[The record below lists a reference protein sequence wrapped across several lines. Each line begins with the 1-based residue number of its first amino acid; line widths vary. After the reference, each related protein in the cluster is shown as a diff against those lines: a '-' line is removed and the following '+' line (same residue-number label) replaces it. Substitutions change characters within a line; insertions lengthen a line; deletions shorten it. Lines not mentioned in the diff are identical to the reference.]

1 MRGVVFVIATVAI
14 VAANPTHA
22 ACSKPQAPSCAIEGA
37 FAQPRDQDECRLQ
50 MLPYKG
56 GMEAFAECLKAEGQD
71 ELPALSELDHTLA
84 EFNRRSRE
92 LPADDL

>member
-1 MRGVVFVIATVAI
+1 MRGVVFVIATV

-56 GMEAFAECLKAEGQD
+56 GMEAFAECLRGEGQD
-71 ELPALSELDHTLA
+71 EMLALTELDHTLA
-84 EFNRRSRE
+84 EFNRRSRQ